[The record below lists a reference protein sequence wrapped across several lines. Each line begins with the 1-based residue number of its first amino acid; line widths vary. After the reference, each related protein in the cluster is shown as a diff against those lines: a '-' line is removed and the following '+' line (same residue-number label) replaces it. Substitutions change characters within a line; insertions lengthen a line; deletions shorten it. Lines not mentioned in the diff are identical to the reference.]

1 MYHVCIL
8 QAQHNAAFQSTLSS
22 HSARAPVID
31 SSSSTN
37 ASLALPKSSSNAP
50 VVGFSCSAKA
60 QLVLPNISLK
70 APVST
75 PVHFSTKAPV
85 AHSRHDSKGEGLTKS
100 KNEMNSKTSHQS
112 SLQTQ
117 QTLPLKEV
125 KVEKSPSKGDTDF
138 LASENHGKAPHGKL
152 QSCEEP
158 GPSTHSTSSNNE
170 ETGFWAYKKRDKKP
184 KHLSRK
190 VKV

>member
-1 MYHVCIL
+1 MYHFCIL
-8 QAQHNAAFQSTLSS
+8 QAQHNATFQSALSS
-22 HSARAPVID
+22 HSAKAPVID

-37 ASLALPKSSSNAP
+37 ASLVLPNSSSKAP
-50 VVGFSCSAKA
+50 VVGSSCSAKA
-60 QLVLPNISLK
+60 PLFLPNSSLK

-75 PVHFSTKAPV
+75 PVHFSTKAPM

-125 KVEKSPSKGDTDF
+125 KVERSPSKGDTDF

-158 GPSTHSTSSNNE
+158 GPSTHSTSSDNE

-190 VKV
+190 VRV